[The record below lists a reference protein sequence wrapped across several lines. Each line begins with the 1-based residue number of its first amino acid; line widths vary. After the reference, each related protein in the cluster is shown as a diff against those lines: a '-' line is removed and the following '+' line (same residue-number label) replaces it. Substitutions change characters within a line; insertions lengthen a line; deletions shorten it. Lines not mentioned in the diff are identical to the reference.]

1 MLIKGKKMAFYKITD
16 KALFAKV
23 DAFMQEESAFIKQ
36 VKDFVTLVG
45 LEDYSMK
52 RSLYFGA
59 SLSFVGV
66 PVSKEAEI
74 DLSKW
79 KKSKLKS
86 KPYLRLLPRKTN
98 KEFYKLWTDNFPSI
112 EFSYKPL
119 LKLIIQEEYCPFTK
133 GSLGISWKKGTYF
146 CFDTDKYT
154 PAMGAVEILT
164 SEYNELTKS
173 AKGE

>member
-1 MLIKGKKMAFYKITD
+1 MAFYKITD

-66 PVSKEAEI
+66 PVSK
-74 DLSKW
+74 
-79 KKSKLKS
+79 
-86 KPYLRLLPRKTN
+86 
-98 KEFYKLWTDNFPSI
+98 
-112 EFSYKPL
+112 
-119 LKLIIQEEYCPFTK
+119 
-133 GSLGISWKKGTYF
+133 
-146 CFDTDKYT
+146 
-154 PAMGAVEILT
+154 
-164 SEYNELTKS
+164 
-173 AKGE
+173 